1 MLAKRI
7 TGIGN
12 LNEYINGVEVKA
24 CKFLK
29 RELTP
34 AAWDH
39 YKKELEIGNKFFKD
53 DGGRFF
59 GMWTGE
65 SNLFFIGRNLQEVND
80 YLLWE

>member
-7 TGIGN
+7 TGIGS
-12 LNEYINGVEVKA
+12 LEEFINGVEVKA

-29 RELTP
+29 RELSP

-53 DGGRFF
+53 GSGRYF
-59 GMWTGE
+59 GRWTGE
-65 SNLFFIGRNLQEVND
+65 SDLFLIGCNLQDVNS

>member
-7 TGIGN
+7 DGIGN
-12 LNEYINGVEVKA
+12 LNEYLNGVEVKA

-53 DGGRFF
+53 GHGRFF

-65 SNLFFIGRNLQEVND
+65 SNLFFIGYTIQDVCE
-80 YLLWE
+80 YMLWK